1 MIAALSLAA
10 LAALAL
16 RSQIRQR
23 RADRDT
29 ARRLVPRPLTYNV
42 YSAADR
48 ALQRE
53 KARAEHEARQALRA
67 QLLVPFT
74 IRPSRGGFF
83 K

>member
-1 MIAALSLAA
+1 MIGLLFTVVSALGI
-10 LAALAL
+10 
-16 RSQIRQR
+16 RFWIRQR

-53 KARAEHEARQALRA
+53 KARAEHEARQAIRA